1 MACFYG
7 LRKLGAPLHV
17 FRVRSSCW
25 YFCLKASLIE
35 IERVDFTNKHLPT
48 LSISVIY
55 AYFKA
60 IFTPPLAVCA
70 GRACR
75 SKDSTWRSYVQKVP
89 SLFGLQEI
97 HLCHEVISCVKTLLV
112 LLVCICSLWLKCFTL
127 QVLLRLMMVCDSW
140 VLLNTLWKTN
150 VEAKMEVWMMIF
162 LSKGVIFRFHVSSQ
176 RCRCFTIGRILQ
188 ILSI

>member
-7 LRKLGAPLHV
+7 LRKLGAPLRV

-25 YFCLKASLIE
+25 YSRLKTSLIK
-35 IERVDFTNKHLPT
+35 IGRGDFTNKHLHT

-55 AYFKA
+55 AHFKA
-60 IFTPPLAVCA
+60 IFTPPSAVCA
-70 GRACR
+70 GRAFR

-97 HLCHEVISCVKTLLV
+97 HLCHEIISCVKTLLV

-140 VLLNTLWKTN
+140 V
-150 VEAKMEVWMMIF
+150 F
-162 LSKGVIFRFHVSSQ
+162 
-176 RCRCFTIGRILQ
+176 
-188 ILSI
+188 